1 MTESA
6 KQKLKEPDILQYTN
20 YRIYLRDYYDYKKN
34 TSAAFSLRFFAEKA
48 GLSSHAHLKLAIDG
62 KRNITKNTVVKLV
75 SGLGLDARRASYFES
90 LVFFNQAKKDKEKQI
105 YYAQL
110 LKASP
115 RSKLRTLE
123 KTQFRIF
130 REWYHSAILEMT
142 SLKNFNPA
150 PEWVSK
156 HIMGGLSTVQA
167 AESLKLLLEL
177 DLIVKTANGFR
188 PKSPLLTTDDEVQD
202 ILVKLYH
209 NQMLKLSA
217 NALSE
222 LSGAERDFSAVT
234 FAIKRTDFPALKK
247 HLQLMRKEL
256 LDFSASSG
264 EAEDIV
270 QVNIQLFPLTR
281 GV

>member
-6 KQKLKEPDILQYTN
+6 NQKLKEPDILQYTN
-20 YRIYLRDYYDYKKN
+20 YRIYLRDYYDYKKK
-34 TSAAFSLRFFAEKA
+34 TSSAFSLRFFAEKA

-75 SGLGLDARRASYFES
+75 LGIGLDTRRASYFES
-90 LVFFNQAKKDKEKQI
+90 LVFFNQAKKDKERQI

-110 LKASP
+110 LAASP

-142 SLKNFNPA
+142 SIKSFKPA
-150 PEWVSK
+150 PEWISK
-156 HIMGGLSTVQA
+156 HIMGDLSAAQA
-167 AESLKLLLEL
+167 AESLKLLLDLE
-177 DLIVKTANGFR
+177 LIVKTANGFR
-188 PKSPLLTTDDEVQD
+188 AKNPLLTTDDEVQD

-222 LSGAERDFSAVT
+222 LSGDQRDFSAVT